1 MHKSCVALVGF
12 LVCAAVAPY
21 AAVAQSA
28 KAVTSLESFSAREHR
43 FWRTFQN
50 KDVNGFRNMVTDD
63 YLNID
68 YTGEVATASEFAA
81 AFSDFNV
88 TDFKLSDFRL
98 IQPTPV
104 TAILVYH
111 AQLHF
116 TYKGTPGAS
125 DMISSTVWVKRQG
138 RWLASHYQETQVRQQ

>member
-1 MHKSCVALVGF
+1 MHKSHVAVVGF
-12 LVCAAVAPY
+12 LVCAAVAPL

-28 KAVTSLESFSAREHR
+28 KPVTSLESFSAREHR
-43 FWRTFQN
+43 FWATLQN
-50 KDVNGFRNMVTDD
+50 KDIEGFRKMVTDD

-68 YTGEVATASEFAA
+68 YTGEVLTASEWAA
-81 AFSDFNV
+81 AFADFNV
-88 TDFKLSDFRL
+88 KDLKLSDFRL

-116 TYKGTPGAS
+116 TYKGTPGAA
-125 DMISSTVWVKRQG
+125 DLTSSTVWVKRQG
-138 RWLASHYQETQVRQQ
+138 RWLASHYQETQVQKQ

>member
-1 MHKSCVALVGF
+1 MHNAHIAALGF
-12 LVCAAVAPY
+12 LLCAVFTPY

-28 KAVTSLESFSAREHR
+28 KPVTSLESFSAREHR
-43 FWRTFQN
+43 FWTTFQK
-50 KDVNGFRNMVTDD
+50 KDVDGFKKMVTDD

-81 AFSDFNV
+81 AFADFNV

-116 TYKGTPGAS
+116 TFKGIPGAS

-138 RWLASHYQETQVRQQ
+138 LWLASHYQETQVQKQ